1 MARRSTARERLS
13 GPQRRQRILDAA
25 AEAFAAHGY
34 RAASVEDIA
43 RAAGVTK
50 PVLYDHFA
58 SKRELFTSLME
69 SARDELTALG
79 AQAMHAEAPPAAR
92 IRAAVDAF
100 FAYVEHQ
107 PAQARVLLLAARGE
121 PELRDAFHA
130 VQEEAT
136 ARIASLL
143 AAEPQ
148 LRDAPDLLLLAEFV
162 KCGMHGLAEWWEQH
176 PATPRDTLVDAV
188 MDATWTGVR
197 SRYLA

>member
-1 MARRSTARERLS
+1 MARRTPARERLS
-13 GPQRRQRILDAA
+13 GPQRRERILDAA

-58 SKRELFTSLME
+58 SKRALFTSLME
-69 SARDELTALG
+69 SARDELAARG
-79 AQAMHAEAPPAAR
+79 AQAMSADAPPGAR
-92 IRAAVDAF
+92 MRTAVEAF
-100 FAYVEHQ
+100 FAYVEHK
-107 PAQARVLLLAARGE
+107 PARARVLLFAARGE
-121 PELRDAFHA
+121 PELQDAFDA

-162 KCGMHGLAEWWEQH
+162 KRGMHGLAEWWEHH
-176 PATPRDTLVDAV
+176 PTTPRDTLVDAV
-188 MDATWTGVR
+188 IDTAWTGLR
-197 SRYLA
+197 TRYVP